1 MHYFV
6 FERNRTKALLSWKL
20 SQFDLC
26 DIVLSLTD
34 NKIKTGIKIYE
45 LFTMAEVKAVLPFF
59 ICDFKKIKADLQI
72 LDYVERKG
80 DVYSKNFNPKRLY
93 KITTPKP
100 ILEENANKVYINI
113 LNDLEK
119 IAHIATKNNLNK

>member
-1 MHYFV
+1 MHYFI
-6 FERNRTKALLSWKL
+6 FERNRKNAVLSWKL

-45 LFTMAEVKAVLPFF
+45 LFMRKEVKAVLPFF

-72 LDYVERKG
+72 EDYVERKG
-80 DVYSKNFNPKRLY
+80 NVYSKDFNPKRLY
-93 KITTPKP
+93 KIDLPKHQ
-100 ILEENANKVYINI
+100 LQENANKVYNNI

-119 IAHIATKNNLNK
+119 IAHIGKNINFNK